1 MANWKKQK
9 DLQKIL
15 LTLTYH
21 NKGESKLIINIR
33 VDHTLADIETMEKVS
48 KDLKELFANLREN
61 FDIREYIEI
70 NTCNRYEYFIY
81 TDDYDG
87 QDLDCDNEYVIIQ
100 YNDDAILHL
109 FRMSSGLESM
119 IIGED
124 QILGQIK
131 DSKKKSEKE
140 GHCGK
145 TLDTIFTKAIHV
157 GQVVRNKTKINQGSI
172 SIGSAAVDLAE
183 EHLGDLQDKHVLVIG
198 AGKMGTLVAKALAEK
213 NLKAI
218 FVANRTYYKAV
229 GLAEELGGEAIL
241 FDNLEEKLLN
251 ADLVISST
259 GSPHAIVNKE
269 RLLRVFDEE
278 IPKKMIFIDIANP
291 RDIEDDVKELGIE
304 LFNIDDLRGIAE
316 KNKKLRE
323 NEVIEAEKI
332 IENEF
337 DLLKESFNLIE
348 INSLLGS
355 LRESMEEIRQRES
368 QKGIVKLNVV
378 DAKDIKTIDK
388 MTQSIV
394 NKIFYDI
401 SENIK
406 ELAKEDEAN
415 SLKICEALLR
425 K

>member
-1 MANWKKQK
+1 M
-9 DLQKIL
+9 
-15 LTLTYH
+15 
-21 NKGESKLIINIR
+21 IINIR

-48 KDLKELFANLREN
+48 KDLKELFSTLKEQI
-61 FDIREYIEI
+61 DVKEYIEI
-70 NTCNRYEYFIY
+70 NTCNRYEYFLY
-81 TDDYDG
+81 AEDYNEL
-87 QDLDCDNEYVIIQ
+87 DLDCENKYVIIQ
-100 YNDDAILHL
+100 YSDEAVLHL
-109 FRMSSGLESM
+109 FRMTSGLESM

-124 QILGQIK
+124 QILGQVK
-131 DSKKKSEKE
+131 DAKLKSERE

-145 TLDTIFTKAIHV
+145 KLDAIFTKAIHV

-183 EHLGDLQDKHVLVIG
+183 ENLGDLQDKNVLVIG

-218 FVANRTYYKAV
+218 FVANRTYYKAIK
-229 GLAEELGGEAIL
+229 LAEELEGEAIL
-241 FDNLEEKLLN
+241 FDNLEEKLIN

-259 GSPHAIVNKE
+259 GAPHAIINKA
-269 RLLRVFDEE
+269 RLLKVFDEK
-278 IPKKMIFIDIANP
+278 IPKKMVFIDIANP
-291 RDIEDDVKELGIE
+291 RDIEEDVKEIGID

-323 NEVIEAEKI
+323 KEVIEAEKI
-332 IENEF
+332 IKSEF

-368 QKGIVKLNVV
+368 QKGIVKLNSV

-401 SENIK
+401 SESVKKSAKDNEEDVIK
-406 ELAKEDEAN
+406 M
-415 SLKICEALLR
+415 CEAILKR
-425 K
+425 

>member
-1 MANWKKQK
+1 M
-9 DLQKIL
+9 
-15 LTLTYH
+15 
-21 NKGESKLIINIR
+21 IINIR

-48 KDLKELFANLREN
+48 KDLKELFSTLKEQM
-61 FDIREYIEI
+61 DVKEYIEI
-70 NTCNRYEYFIY
+70 NTCNRYEYFLY
-81 TDDYDG
+81 AEDYNEF
-87 QDLDCDNEYVIIQ
+87 DLDCENKYVIIQ
-100 YNDDAILHL
+100 YSDEAVLHL
-109 FRMSSGLESM
+109 FRMTSGLESM

-124 QILGQIK
+124 QILGQVK
-131 DSKKKSEKE
+131 DAKLKSERE

-145 TLDTIFTKAIHV
+145 KLDAIFTKAIHV

-183 EHLGDLQDKHVLVIG
+183 ENLGDLQDKNVLVIG

-218 FVANRTYYKAV
+218 FVANRTYYKAIK
-229 GLAEELGGEAIL
+229 LAEELDGEAIL
-241 FDNLEEKLLN
+241 FDNLEEKLIN

-259 GSPHAIVNKE
+259 GAPHAIINKA
-269 RLLRVFDEE
+269 RLLKVFDEK
-278 IPKKMIFIDIANP
+278 IPKKMVFIDIANP
-291 RDIEDDVKELGIE
+291 RDIEEDVKEIGID

-323 NEVIEAEKI
+323 KEVIEAEKI
-332 IENEF
+332 IKSEF

-368 QKGIVKLNVV
+368 QKGIVKLNSV

-401 SENIK
+401 SENIRK
-406 ELAKEDEAN
+406 TAKNSEDDYIR
-415 SLKICEALLR
+415 ICEMIL
-425 K
+425 KGD

>member
-1 MANWKKQK
+1 M
-9 DLQKIL
+9 
-15 LTLTYH
+15 
-21 NKGESKLIINIR
+21 IINIR

-48 KDLKELFANLREN
+48 KDLKELFSTLKEQI
-61 FDIREYIEI
+61 DVKEYIEI
-70 NTCNRYEYFIY
+70 NTCNRYEYFLY
-81 TDDYDG
+81 AEDYNEL
-87 QDLDCDNEYVIIQ
+87 DLDCENKYVIIQ
-100 YNDDAILHL
+100 YSDEAVFHL
-109 FRMSSGLESM
+109 FRMTSGLESM

-124 QILGQIK
+124 QILGQVK
-131 DSKKKSEKE
+131 DAKLKSERE

-145 TLDTIFTKAIHV
+145 KLDAVFTKAIHV

-183 EHLGDLQDKHVLVIG
+183 ENLGDLQDKNVLVIG

-218 FVANRTYYKAV
+218 FVANRTYYKAIK
-229 GLAEELGGEAIL
+229 LAEELEGEAIL
-241 FDNLEEKLLN
+241 FDNLEEELIN

-259 GSPHAIVNKE
+259 GAPHAIINKA
-269 RLLRVFDEE
+269 RLLKVFDEK
-278 IPKKMIFIDIANP
+278 IPKKMVFIDIANP
-291 RDIEDDVKELGIE
+291 RDIEEDVKEIGID

-323 NEVIEAEKI
+323 KEVIEAEKI
-332 IENEF
+332 IKSEF

-368 QKGIVKLNVV
+368 QKGIVKLNSV

-401 SENIK
+401 SENIRK
-406 ELAKEDEAN
+406 TAKNNEDDYIR
-415 SLKICEALLR
+415 ICEMIL
-425 K
+425 KGD

>member
-1 MANWKKQK
+1 M
-9 DLQKIL
+9 
-15 LTLTYH
+15 
-21 NKGESKLIINIR
+21 IINIR

-48 KDLKELFANLREN
+48 KDLKELFSTLKEQI
-61 FDIREYIEI
+61 DVKEYIEI
-70 NTCNRYEYFIY
+70 NTCNRYEYFLY
-81 TDDYDG
+81 AEDYNEL
-87 QDLDCDNEYVIIQ
+87 DLDCENKYVIIQ
-100 YNDDAILHL
+100 YSDEAVLHL
-109 FRMSSGLESM
+109 FRMTSGLESM

-124 QILGQIK
+124 QILGQVK
-131 DSKKKSEKE
+131 DAKLKSERE
-140 GHCGK
+140 GHCGNK
-145 TLDTIFTKAIHV
+145 LDAVFTKAIHV

-183 EHLGDLQDKHVLVIG
+183 ENLGDLQDKNVLVIG

-218 FVANRTYYKAV
+218 FVANRTYYKAIR
-229 GLAEELGGEAIL
+229 LAEELDGEAIL

-259 GSPHAIVNKE
+259 GAPHAIINKT
-269 RLLRVFDEE
+269 RLLNVFDEK
-278 IPKKMIFIDIANP
+278 IPKKMVFIDIANP
-291 RDIEDDVKELGIE
+291 RDIEEDVKEIGID

-323 NEVIEAEKI
+323 REVIEAEKI
-332 IENEF
+332 ITSEF

-368 QKGIVKLNVV
+368 QKGIVKLNSV

-401 SENIK
+401 SENIRK
-406 ELAKEDEAN
+406 TAKNNEDDYIR
-415 SLKICEALLR
+415 ICEMIL
-425 K
+425 KGD

>member
-1 MANWKKQK
+1 M
-9 DLQKIL
+9 
-15 LTLTYH
+15 
-21 NKGESKLIINIR
+21 IINIR
-33 VDHTLADIETMEKVS
+33 VDHTIADIETMENVS
-48 KDLKELFANLREN
+48 KDLKELFS
-61 FDIREYIEI
+61 DIREKYDVKEYVEI
-70 NTCNRYEYFIY
+70 NTCNRYEYFLY
-81 TDDYDG
+81 TESYVDDE
-87 QDLDCDNEYVIIQ
+87 LDCDNECVIIE
-100 YNDDAILHL
+100 YNDDAVLHL
-109 FRMSSGLESM
+109 FRMTSGLESM

-124 QILGQIK
+124 QILGQTK
-131 DSKKKSEKE
+131 DSKNKSEKE

-145 TLDTIFTKAIHV
+145 TLDTVFTKAIHV
-157 GQVVRNKTKINQGSI
+157 GQVVRNKTKINQGSV

-218 FVANRTYYKAV
+218 FVANRTYYKAIK
-229 GLAEELGGEAIL
+229 LAEELEGEAIL

-259 GSPHAIVNKE
+259 GSPHPIVNKE
-269 RLLRVFDEE
+269 RLLKVFGEE
-278 IPKKMIFIDIANP
+278 VPEKMIFIDIANP
-291 RDIEDDVKELGIE
+291 RDIEDDVKELGID

-332 IENEF
+332 IESEF

-348 INSLLGS
+348 INSLLGN

-368 QKGIVKLNVV
+368 QKGIVKLSSV
-378 DAKDIKTIDK
+378 DAKDIKVIDK

-401 SENIK
+401 SENIRK
-406 ELAKEDEAN
+406 TAKNNEEDYIR
-415 SLKICEALLR
+415 ICEMILKGDWNLNVWKKDKFLKNSR
-425 K
+425 

>member
-1 MANWKKQK
+1 M
-9 DLQKIL
+9 
-15 LTLTYH
+15 
-21 NKGESKLIINIR
+21 IINIR

-48 KDLKELFANLREN
+48 KDLKELFSTLKEQI
-61 FDIREYIEI
+61 DVKEYIEI
-70 NTCNRYEYFIY
+70 NTCNRYEYFLY
-81 TDDYDG
+81 AEDYNEL
-87 QDLDCDNEYVIIQ
+87 DLDCENKYVIIQ
-100 YNDDAILHL
+100 YSDEAVLHL
-109 FRMSSGLESM
+109 FRMTSGLESM

-124 QILGQIK
+124 QILGQVK
-131 DSKKKSEKE
+131 DAKLKSERE

-145 TLDTIFTKAIHV
+145 KLDAVFTKAIHV

-183 EHLGDLQDKHVLVIG
+183 ENLGDLQDKNVLVIG

-218 FVANRTYYKAV
+218 FVANRTYYKAIK
-229 GLAEELGGEAIL
+229 LAEELDGEAIL

-259 GSPHAIVNKE
+259 GAPHAIINKA
-269 RLLRVFDEE
+269 RLLKVFDEK
-278 IPKKMIFIDIANP
+278 IPKKMVFIDIANP
-291 RDIEDDVKELGIE
+291 RDIEDDVKEIGID

-323 NEVIEAEKI
+323 KEVIEAEKI
-332 IENEF
+332 IKSEF

-348 INSLLGS
+348 INSILGS

-368 QKGIVKLNVV
+368 QKGIVKLTTI

-401 SENIK
+401 SENIRK
-406 ELAKEDEAN
+406 TAKNNEDDYI
-415 SLKICEALLR
+415 KICEMIL
-425 K
+425 KGD

>member
-1 MANWKKQK
+1 M
-9 DLQKIL
+9 
-15 LTLTYH
+15 
-21 NKGESKLIINIR
+21 IINIR

-48 KDLKELFANLREN
+48 KDLKKLFSTLKEQI
-61 FDIREYIEI
+61 DIKEYIEI
-70 NTCNRYEYFIY
+70 NTCNRYEYFLY
-81 TDDYDG
+81 TDDYNEL
-87 QDLDCDNEYVIIQ
+87 DLDCENKYVIIQ
-100 YNDDAILHL
+100 YSDEAVLHL
-109 FRMSSGLESM
+109 FRMTSGLESL

-124 QILGQIK
+124 QILGQVK
-131 DSKKKSEKE
+131 DSKRKSEKE

-145 TLDTIFTKAIHV
+145 KLDAVFTKAIHV

-183 EHLGDLQDKHVLVIG
+183 ENLGDLQDKNVLVIG

-218 FVANRTYYKAV
+218 FVANRTYYKAIK
-229 GLAEELGGEAIL
+229 LAEELDGEAIL
-241 FDNLEEKLLN
+241 FDNLEEKLPN

-259 GSPHAIVNKE
+259 GAPHAIINKA
-269 RLLRVFDEE
+269 RLLKVFDEK
-278 IPKKMIFIDIANP
+278 IPKKIVFIDIANP
-291 RDIEDDVKELGIE
+291 RDIEEDVKEIGID

-323 NEVIEAEKI
+323 KEVIEAEKI
-332 IENEF
+332 IKNEF

-368 QKGIVKLNVV
+368 QKGIVKLNSI

-401 SENIK
+401 SENIRK
-406 ELAKEDEAN
+406 TAKNNEEDYIR
-415 SLKICEALLR
+415 ICEMIL
-425 K
+425 KGD

>member
-1 MANWKKQK
+1 M
-9 DLQKIL
+9 
-15 LTLTYH
+15 
-21 NKGESKLIINIR
+21 IINIR

-48 KDLKELFANLREN
+48 TDLKDLFSTLKEQI
-61 FDIREYIEI
+61 DIKEYIEI
-70 NTCNRYEYFIY
+70 HTCNRYEYFLY
-81 TDDYDG
+81 TDDCIDL
-87 QDLDCDNEYVIIQ
+87 DLDCENKYVIIQ
-100 YNDDAILHL
+100 YNDEAVLHL
-109 FRMSSGLESM
+109 FRMTSGLESM

-124 QILGQIK
+124 QILGQVK
-131 DSKKKSEKE
+131 DSKRKSERE

-145 TLDTIFTKAIHV
+145 KLDAVFTKAIHV

-218 FVANRTYYKAV
+218 FVANRTYYKAIK
-229 GLAEELGGEAIL
+229 LAEELDGEAIL

-259 GSPHAIVNKE
+259 GAPHAIINKS
-269 RLLRVFDEE
+269 RLLKVFDET

-291 RDIEDDVKELGIE
+291 RDIEDDVKELGID

-323 NEVIEAEKI
+323 REVIEAEKI

-348 INSLLGS
+348 INSLLGD

-368 QKGIVKLNVV
+368 QKGIVKLRSI

-401 SENIK
+401 SESIRK
-406 ELAKEDEAN
+406 SAKDNEEEV
-415 SLKICEALLR
+415 LKICEALL
-425 K
+425 KK

>member
-1 MANWKKQK
+1 M
-9 DLQKIL
+9 
-15 LTLTYH
+15 
-21 NKGESKLIINIR
+21 IINIR

-48 KDLKELFANLREN
+48 KDLKELFSTLKEQI
-61 FDIREYIEI
+61 DVKEYIEI
-70 NTCNRYEYFIY
+70 NTCNRYEYFLY
-81 TDDYDG
+81 AEDYNEL
-87 QDLDCDNEYVIIQ
+87 DLDCENKYVIIQ
-100 YNDDAILHL
+100 YSDEAVLHL
-109 FRMSSGLESM
+109 FRMTSGLESM

-124 QILGQIK
+124 QILGQVK
-131 DSKKKSEKE
+131 DAKLKSERE
-140 GHCGK
+140 GHCGNK
-145 TLDTIFTKAIHV
+145 LDAVFTKAIHV

-183 EHLGDLQDKHVLVIG
+183 ENLGDLQDKNVLVIG

-218 FVANRTYYKAV
+218 FVANRTYYKAIR
-229 GLAEELGGEAIL
+229 LAEELDGEAIL

-259 GSPHAIVNKE
+259 GAPHAIINKT
-269 RLLRVFDEE
+269 RLLNVFDEK
-278 IPKKMIFIDIANP
+278 IPKKMVFIDIANP
-291 RDIEDDVKELGIE
+291 RDIEEDVKEIGID

-323 NEVIEAEKI
+323 REVIEAEKI
-332 IENEF
+332 ITSEF

-368 QKGIVKLNVV
+368 QKGIVKLNSV

-401 SENIK
+401 SENIRK
-406 ELAKEDEAN
+406 TAKNNEDEYIR
-415 SLKICEALLR
+415 ICEMIL
-425 K
+425 KGD

>member
-1 MANWKKQK
+1 M
-9 DLQKIL
+9 
-15 LTLTYH
+15 
-21 NKGESKLIINIR
+21 IINIR

-48 KDLKELFANLREN
+48 KDLKELFSTLKEQI
-61 FDIREYIEI
+61 DVKEYIEI
-70 NTCNRYEYFIY
+70 NTCNRYEYFLY
-81 TDDYDG
+81 AEDYNEL
-87 QDLDCDNEYVIIQ
+87 DLDCENKYVIIQ
-100 YNDDAILHL
+100 YSDEAVLHL
-109 FRMSSGLESM
+109 FRMTSGLESM

-124 QILGQIK
+124 QILGQVK
-131 DSKKKSEKE
+131 DAKLKSERE
-140 GHCGK
+140 GHCGNK
-145 TLDTIFTKAIHV
+145 LDAVFTKAIHV

-183 EHLGDLQDKHVLVIG
+183 ENLGDLQDKNVLVIG

-218 FVANRTYYKAV
+218 FVANRTYYKAIK
-229 GLAEELGGEAIL
+229 LAEELDGEAIL
-241 FDNLEEKLLN
+241 FDNLEEKLIN

-259 GSPHAIVNKE
+259 GAPHAIINKA
-269 RLLRVFDEE
+269 RLLKVFDEK
-278 IPKKMIFIDIANP
+278 IPKKMVFIDIANP
-291 RDIEDDVKELGIE
+291 RDIEEDVKEIGID

-323 NEVIEAEKI
+323 KEVIEAEKI
-332 IENEF
+332 IKSEF

-368 QKGIVKLNVV
+368 QKGIVKLNSV

-401 SENIK
+401 SENIRK
-406 ELAKEDEAN
+406 TAKNSEDDYIR
-415 SLKICEALLR
+415 ICEMIL
-425 K
+425 KGD

>member
-1 MANWKKQK
+1 M
-9 DLQKIL
+9 
-15 LTLTYH
+15 
-21 NKGESKLIINIR
+21 IINIR
-33 VDHTLADIETMEKVS
+33 VDHTLADIETMENVS
-48 KDLKELFANLREN
+48 KDLKELFSTLKEN
-61 FDIREYIEI
+61 IDIKEYIEI
-70 NTCNRYEYFIY
+70 NTCNRYEYFLY
-81 TDDYDG
+81 TDDYNKL
-87 QDLDCDNEYVIIQ
+87 DLDCENKYVIIQ
-100 YNDDAILHL
+100 YNDEAVLHL
-109 FRMSSGLESM
+109 FRMTSGLESM

-124 QILGQIK
+124 QILGQVK
-131 DSKKKSEKE
+131 DAKRKSERE

-145 TLDTIFTKAIHV
+145 KLDAVFTKAIHV

-218 FVANRTYYKAV
+218 FVANRTYYKAIK
-229 GLAEELGGEAIL
+229 LAEELEGEAIL

-259 GSPHAIVNKE
+259 GAPHAIINKE
-269 RLLRVFDEE
+269 RLLRVFDEN
-278 IPKKMIFIDIANP
+278 IPNKMIFIDIANP
-291 RDIEDDVKELGIE
+291 RDIAEDVKEIGID

-323 NEVIEAEKI
+323 REVIEAEKI
-332 IENEF
+332 IESEF

-368 QKGIVKLNVV
+368 QKGIVKLNAV
-378 DAKDIKTIDK
+378 DAKDIKVIDK

-401 SENIK
+401 SEGIK
-406 ELAKEDEAN
+406 KSAKENEDDVIKMCETI
-415 SLKICEALLR
+415 LKR
-425 K
+425 D

>member
-1 MANWKKQK
+1 M
-9 DLQKIL
+9 
-15 LTLTYH
+15 
-21 NKGESKLIINIR
+21 IINIR

-48 KDLKELFANLREN
+48 KDLKELFSALKEQI
-61 FDIREYIEI
+61 DVKEYIEI
-70 NTCNRYEYFIY
+70 NTCNRYEYFLY
-81 TDDYDG
+81 AEDYNEL
-87 QDLDCDNEYVIIQ
+87 DLDCENKYVIIQ
-100 YNDDAILHL
+100 YSDEAVLHL
-109 FRMSSGLESM
+109 FRMTSGLESM

-124 QILGQIK
+124 QILGQVK
-131 DSKKKSEKE
+131 DAKLKSERE
-140 GHCGK
+140 GHCGNK
-145 TLDTIFTKAIHV
+145 LDAVFTKAIHV

-183 EHLGDLQDKHVLVIG
+183 ENLGDLQDKNVLVIG

-218 FVANRTYYKAV
+218 FVANRTYYKAIR
-229 GLAEELGGEAIL
+229 LAEELDGEAIL

-259 GSPHAIVNKE
+259 GAPHAIINKT
-269 RLLRVFDEE
+269 RLLNVFDEK
-278 IPKKMIFIDIANP
+278 IPKKMVFIDIANP
-291 RDIEDDVKELGIE
+291 RDIEEDVKEIGID

-323 NEVIEAEKI
+323 REVIEAEKI
-332 IENEF
+332 ITSEF

-368 QKGIVKLNVV
+368 QKGIVKLNSV

-401 SENIK
+401 SENIRK
-406 ELAKEDEAN
+406 TAKNSEDDYIR
-415 SLKICEALLR
+415 ICEMIL
-425 K
+425 KGD

>member
-1 MANWKKQK
+1 M
-9 DLQKIL
+9 
-15 LTLTYH
+15 
-21 NKGESKLIINIR
+21 IINIR

-48 KDLKELFANLREN
+48 KDLKKLFSTLKEQI
-61 FDIREYIEI
+61 DIKEYIEI
-70 NTCNRYEYFIY
+70 NTCNRYEYFLY
-81 TDDYDG
+81 TDDYNEL
-87 QDLDCDNEYVIIQ
+87 DLDCENKYVIIQ
-100 YNDDAILHL
+100 YSDEAVLHL
-109 FRMSSGLESM
+109 FRMTSGLESL

-124 QILGQIK
+124 QILGQVK
-131 DSKKKSEKE
+131 DSKRKSEKE

-145 TLDTIFTKAIHV
+145 KLDAVFTKAIHV

-183 EHLGDLQDKHVLVIG
+183 ENLGDLQDKNVLVIG

-218 FVANRTYYKAV
+218 FVANRTYYKAIK
-229 GLAEELGGEAIL
+229 LAEELDGEAIL

-259 GSPHAIVNKE
+259 GAPHAIINKA
-269 RLLRVFDEE
+269 RLLKVFDEK
-278 IPKKMIFIDIANP
+278 IPKKIVFIDIANP
-291 RDIEDDVKELGIE
+291 RDIEEDVKEIGID

-323 NEVIEAEKI
+323 KEVIEAEKI
-332 IENEF
+332 IKNEF

-368 QKGIVKLNVV
+368 QKGIVKLNSI

-401 SENIK
+401 SENIRK
-406 ELAKEDEAN
+406 TAKNNEKDYIR
-415 SLKICEALLR
+415 ICEMILKGDWNL
-425 K
+425 KTLKK

>member
-1 MANWKKQK
+1 M
-9 DLQKIL
+9 
-15 LTLTYH
+15 
-21 NKGESKLIINIR
+21 IINIR

-48 KDLKELFANLREN
+48 KDLKELFSTLKEQI
-61 FDIREYIEI
+61 DVKEYIEI
-70 NTCNRYEYFIY
+70 NTCNRYEYFLY
-81 TDDYDG
+81 AEDYNEL
-87 QDLDCDNEYVIIQ
+87 DLDCENKYVIIQ
-100 YNDDAILHL
+100 YSDEAVLHL
-109 FRMSSGLESM
+109 FRMTSGLESM

-124 QILGQIK
+124 QILGQVK
-131 DSKKKSEKE
+131 DAKLKSERE

-145 TLDTIFTKAIHV
+145 KLDAIFTKAIHV

-183 EHLGDLQDKHVLVIG
+183 ENLGDLQDKNVLVIG

-218 FVANRTYYKAV
+218 FVANRTYYKAIK
-229 GLAEELGGEAIL
+229 LAEELEGEAIL
-241 FDNLEEKLLN
+241 FDNLEEKLIN

-259 GSPHAIVNKE
+259 GAPHAIINKA
-269 RLLRVFDEE
+269 RLLKVFDEK
-278 IPKKMIFIDIANP
+278 IPKKMVFIDIANP
-291 RDIEDDVKELGIE
+291 RDIEEDVKEIGID

-323 NEVIEAEKI
+323 KEVIEAEKI
-332 IENEF
+332 IKSEF

-368 QKGIVKLNVV
+368 QKGIVKLNSV

-401 SENIK
+401 SENIRK
-406 ELAKEDEAN
+406 TAKNSEDDYIR
-415 SLKICEALLR
+415 ICEMIL
-425 K
+425 KGD

>member
-1 MANWKKQK
+1 M
-9 DLQKIL
+9 
-15 LTLTYH
+15 
-21 NKGESKLIINIR
+21 IINIR

-48 KDLKELFANLREN
+48 KDLKKLFSTLKEQI
-61 FDIREYIEI
+61 DIKEYIEI
-70 NTCNRYEYFIY
+70 NTCNRYEYFLY
-81 TDDYDG
+81 TDDYNEL
-87 QDLDCDNEYVIIQ
+87 DLDCENKYVIIQ
-100 YNDDAILHL
+100 YSDEAVLHL
-109 FRMSSGLESM
+109 FRMTSGLESL

-124 QILGQIK
+124 QILGQVK
-131 DSKKKSEKE
+131 DSKRKSEKE

-145 TLDTIFTKAIHV
+145 KLDAVFTKAIHV

-183 EHLGDLQDKHVLVIG
+183 ENLGDLQDKNVLVIG

-218 FVANRTYYKAV
+218 FVANRTYYKAIK
-229 GLAEELGGEAIL
+229 LAEELDGEAIL

-259 GSPHAIVNKE
+259 GAPHAIINKA
-269 RLLRVFDEE
+269 RLLKVFDEK
-278 IPKKMIFIDIANP
+278 IPKKIVFIDIANP
-291 RDIEDDVKELGIE
+291 RDIEEDVKEIGID

-323 NEVIEAEKI
+323 KEVIEAEKI
-332 IENEF
+332 IKNEF

-368 QKGIVKLNVV
+368 QKGIVKLNGV

-401 SENIK
+401 SENIRK
-406 ELAKEDEAN
+406 TAKNNEDDYIR
-415 SLKICEALLR
+415 ICEMIL
-425 K
+425 KGD

>member
-1 MANWKKQK
+1 M
-9 DLQKIL
+9 
-15 LTLTYH
+15 
-21 NKGESKLIINIR
+21 IINIR

-48 KDLKELFANLREN
+48 KDLKKLFSTLKEQI
-61 FDIREYIEI
+61 DIKEYIEI
-70 NTCNRYEYFIY
+70 NTCNRYEYFLY
-81 TDDYDG
+81 TDDYNEL
-87 QDLDCDNEYVIIQ
+87 DLDCENKYVIIQ
-100 YNDDAILHL
+100 YSDEAVLHL
-109 FRMSSGLESM
+109 FRMTSGLESL

-124 QILGQIK
+124 QILGQVK
-131 DSKKKSEKE
+131 DSKRKSEKE

-145 TLDTIFTKAIHV
+145 KLDAVFTKAIHV

-183 EHLGDLQDKHVLVIG
+183 ENLGDLQDKNVLVIG

-218 FVANRTYYKAV
+218 FVANRTYYKAIK
-229 GLAEELGGEAIL
+229 LAEELDGEAIL

-259 GSPHAIVNKE
+259 GAPHAIINKS
-269 RLLRVFDEE
+269 RLLKVFDEK
-278 IPKKMIFIDIANP
+278 IPKKIVFIDIANP
-291 RDIEDDVKELGIE
+291 RDIEEDVKEIGID

-323 NEVIEAEKI
+323 KEVIEAEKI
-332 IENEF
+332 IKNEF

-368 QKGIVKLNVV
+368 QKGIVKLNSV

-401 SENIK
+401 SENIRK
-406 ELAKEDEAN
+406 TAKNNEKDYIR
-415 SLKICEALLR
+415 ICEMIL
-425 K
+425 KGD

>member
-1 MANWKKQK
+1 M
-9 DLQKIL
+9 
-15 LTLTYH
+15 
-21 NKGESKLIINIR
+21 IINIR

-48 KDLKELFANLREN
+48 KDLKELFSSLKEQI
-61 FDIREYIEI
+61 DVKEYIEI
-70 NTCNRYEYFIY
+70 NTCNRYEYFLY
-81 TDDYDG
+81 AEDYNEL
-87 QDLDCDNEYVIIQ
+87 DLDCENKYVIIQ
-100 YNDDAILHL
+100 YSDEAVLHL
-109 FRMSSGLESM
+109 FRMTSGLESM

-124 QILGQIK
+124 QILGQVK
-131 DSKKKSEKE
+131 DAKLKSERE

-145 TLDTIFTKAIHV
+145 KLDAVFTKAIHV

-183 EHLGDLQDKHVLVIG
+183 ENLGDLQDKNVLVIG

-218 FVANRTYYKAV
+218 FVANRTYYKAIK
-229 GLAEELGGEAIL
+229 LAEELDGEAIL

-259 GSPHAIVNKE
+259 GAPHAIINKA
-269 RLLRVFDEE
+269 RLLKVFDEK
-278 IPKKMIFIDIANP
+278 IPKKMVFIDIANP
-291 RDIEDDVKELGIE
+291 RDIEEDVKEIGID

-323 NEVIEAEKI
+323 KEVIEAEKI
-332 IENEF
+332 IKSEF

-348 INSLLGS
+348 INTLLGS

-368 QKGIVKLNVV
+368 QKGIVKLNSV

-401 SENIK
+401 SENIRK
-406 ELAKEDEAN
+406 TAKNSEEDYIR
-415 SLKICEALLR
+415 ICEMIL
-425 K
+425 KGE

>member
-1 MANWKKQK
+1 M
-9 DLQKIL
+9 
-15 LTLTYH
+15 
-21 NKGESKLIINIR
+21 IINIR

-48 KDLKELFANLREN
+48 KDLKKLFSTLKEQI
-61 FDIREYIEI
+61 DIKEYIEI
-70 NTCNRYEYFIY
+70 NTCNRYEYFLY
-81 TDDYDG
+81 TDDYNEL
-87 QDLDCDNEYVIIQ
+87 DLDCENKYVIIQ
-100 YNDDAILHL
+100 YSDEAVLHL
-109 FRMSSGLESM
+109 FRMTSGLESM

-124 QILGQIK
+124 QILGQVK
-131 DSKKKSEKE
+131 DAKMKSERE
-140 GHCGK
+140 GHYGK
-145 TLDTIFTKAIHV
+145 KLDAVFTKAIHV

-183 EHLGDLQDKHVLVIG
+183 ENLGDLQDKNVLVIG

-218 FVANRTYYKAV
+218 FVANRTYYKAIK
-229 GLAEELGGEAIL
+229 LAEELDGEAIL
-241 FDNLEEKLLN
+241 FDNLEEKLIN

-259 GSPHAIVNKE
+259 GAPHAIINKA
-269 RLLRVFDEE
+269 RLLKVFDEK
-278 IPKKMIFIDIANP
+278 IPKKMVFIDIANP
-291 RDIEDDVKELGIE
+291 RDIEEDVKEIGID

-323 NEVIEAEKI
+323 KEVIEAEKI
-332 IENEF
+332 IKSEF

-368 QKGIVKLNVV
+368 QKGIVKLNSV

-401 SENIK
+401 SENIRK
-406 ELAKEDEAN
+406 TAKNNEDDYIR
-415 SLKICEALLR
+415 ICEMIL
-425 K
+425 KGD

>member
-1 MANWKKQK
+1 M
-9 DLQKIL
+9 
-15 LTLTYH
+15 
-21 NKGESKLIINIR
+21 IINIR

-48 KDLKELFANLREN
+48 KDLKELFSNLKEQI
-61 FDIREYIEI
+61 DIKEYIEI
-70 NTCNRYEYFIY
+70 NTCNRYEYFLY
-81 TDDYDG
+81 TDDCIDL
-87 QDLDCDNEYVIIQ
+87 DLDCENKYIIIQ
-100 YNDDAILHL
+100 YNDDAVLHL
-109 FRMSSGLESM
+109 FRMTSGLESM

-124 QILGQIK
+124 QILGQVK
-131 DSKKKSEKE
+131 DSKRKSERE

-145 TLDTIFTKAIHV
+145 KLDAIFTKAIHV

-183 EHLGDLQDKHVLVIG
+183 EQLGELQDKNVLVIG

-218 FVANRTYYKAV
+218 FVANRTYYKAIK
-229 GLAEELGGEAIL
+229 LAGELEGEAIL
-241 FDNLEEKLLN
+241 FDNLEEKLIN

-259 GSPHAIVNKE
+259 GAPHAIINKE
-269 RLLRVFDEE
+269 RLLRVFDKE
-278 IPKKMIFIDIANP
+278 IPKKMVFIDIANP
-291 RDIEDDVKELGIE
+291 RDIEEDVKEIGID

-323 NEVIEAEKI
+323 QEVIEAEKI
-332 IENEF
+332 IVSEF

-355 LRESMEEIRQRES
+355 LRESMEDIRQRES
-368 QKGIVKLNVV
+368 QKGIVKLRSI

-401 SENIK
+401 SEGIK
-406 ELAKEDEAN
+406 KSAKDDEEN
-415 SLKICEALLR
+415 VIKICESILKR
-425 K
+425 

>member
-1 MANWKKQK
+1 M
-9 DLQKIL
+9 
-15 LTLTYH
+15 
-21 NKGESKLIINIR
+21 IINIR

-48 KDLKELFANLREN
+48 KDLKKLFSAIKEEI
-61 FDIREYIEI
+61 DIKEYIEI
-70 NTCNRYEYFIY
+70 NTCNRYEYFLY
-81 TDDYDG
+81 TDDCKDL
-87 QDLDCDNEYVIIQ
+87 DLDCENKYIIIQ
-100 YNDDAILHL
+100 YNDDAVLHL
-109 FRMSSGLESM
+109 FRMTSGLESM

-124 QILGQIK
+124 QILGQVK
-131 DSKKKSEKE
+131 DSKRKSERE

-145 TLDTIFTKAIHV
+145 KLDVVFTKAIHV

-218 FVANRTYYKAV
+218 FVANRTYYKAIK
-229 GLAEELGGEAIL
+229 LAEELDGEAIL
-241 FDNLEEKLLN
+241 FDNLEEKLTN

-259 GSPHAIVNKE
+259 GAPHPIVNKE
-269 RLLRVFDEE
+269 RLLRVFNEK
-278 IPKKMIFIDIANP
+278 IPEKMIFIDITNP
-291 RDIEDDVKELGIE
+291 RDIEEDVKELGID

-323 NEVIEAEKI
+323 KEVIEAEKI

-348 INSLLGS
+348 INALLGS

-368 QKGIVKLNVV
+368 QKGIVKLNKV

-388 MTQSIV
+388 MTKSIV

-401 SENIK
+401 SENIRK
-406 ELAKEDEAN
+406 TAKNNDEEFIR
-415 SLKICEALLR
+415 ICETIL
-425 K
+425 KVD

>member
-1 MANWKKQK
+1 M
-9 DLQKIL
+9 
-15 LTLTYH
+15 
-21 NKGESKLIINIR
+21 IINIR

-48 KDLKELFANLREN
+48 KDLKKLFSTLKEQI
-61 FDIREYIEI
+61 DIKEYIEI
-70 NTCNRYEYFIY
+70 NTCNRYEYFLY
-81 TDDYDG
+81 TDDYNEL
-87 QDLDCDNEYVIIQ
+87 DLDCENKYVIIQ
-100 YNDDAILHL
+100 YSDEAVLHL
-109 FRMSSGLESM
+109 FRMTSGLESL

-124 QILGQIK
+124 QILGQVK
-131 DSKKKSEKE
+131 DSKRKSEKE

-145 TLDTIFTKAIHV
+145 KLDAVFTKAIHV

-183 EHLGDLQDKHVLVIG
+183 ENLGDLQDKNVLVIG

-218 FVANRTYYKAV
+218 FVANRTYYKAIK
-229 GLAEELGGEAIL
+229 LAEELDGEAIL

-259 GSPHAIVNKE
+259 GAPHAIINKA
-269 RLLRVFDEE
+269 RLLKVFDEK
-278 IPKKMIFIDIANP
+278 IPKKIVFIDIANP
-291 RDIEDDVKELGIE
+291 RDIEEDVKEIGID

-323 NEVIEAEKI
+323 KEVIEAEKI
-332 IENEF
+332 IKNEF

-368 QKGIVKLNVV
+368 QKGIVKLNSV

-401 SENIK
+401 SENIRK
-406 ELAKEDEAN
+406 TAKNNEKDYIR
-415 SLKICEALLR
+415 ICEMIL
-425 K
+425 KGD

>member
-1 MANWKKQK
+1 M
-9 DLQKIL
+9 
-15 LTLTYH
+15 
-21 NKGESKLIINIR
+21 IINIR

-48 KDLKELFANLREN
+48 KDLKELFSTLKEQI
-61 FDIREYIEI
+61 DVKEYIEI
-70 NTCNRYEYFIY
+70 NTCNRYEYFLY
-81 TDDYDG
+81 AEDYNEL
-87 QDLDCDNEYVIIQ
+87 DLDCENEYVIIQ
-100 YNDDAILHL
+100 YSDEAVLHL
-109 FRMSSGLESM
+109 FRMTSGLESM

-124 QILGQIK
+124 QILGQVK
-131 DSKKKSEKE
+131 DAKLKSERE
-140 GHCGK
+140 GHCGNK
-145 TLDTIFTKAIHV
+145 LDAVFTKAIHV

-183 EHLGDLQDKHVLVIG
+183 ENLGDLQDKNVLVIG

-218 FVANRTYYKAV
+218 FVANRTYYKAIR
-229 GLAEELGGEAIL
+229 LAEELDGEAIL

-259 GSPHAIVNKE
+259 GAPHAIINKT
-269 RLLRVFDEE
+269 RLLNVFDEK
-278 IPKKMIFIDIANP
+278 IPKKMVFIDIANP
-291 RDIEDDVKELGIE
+291 RDIEEDVKEIGID

-323 NEVIEAEKI
+323 REVIEAEKI
-332 IENEF
+332 ITSEF

-368 QKGIVKLNVV
+368 QKGIVKLNSV

-401 SENIK
+401 SENIRK
-406 ELAKEDEAN
+406 TAKNNEDEYIR
-415 SLKICEALLR
+415 ICEMIL
-425 K
+425 KGD

>member
-1 MANWKKQK
+1 M
-9 DLQKIL
+9 
-15 LTLTYH
+15 
-21 NKGESKLIINIR
+21 IINIR

-48 KDLKELFANLREN
+48 KDLKELFSALKEQI
-61 FDIREYIEI
+61 DVKEYIEI
-70 NTCNRYEYFIY
+70 NTCNRYEYFLY
-81 TDDYDG
+81 AEDYNEL
-87 QDLDCDNEYVIIQ
+87 DLDCENKYVIIQ
-100 YNDDAILHL
+100 YSDEAVLHL
-109 FRMSSGLESM
+109 FRMTSGLESM

-124 QILGQIK
+124 QILGQVK
-131 DSKKKSEKE
+131 DAKLKSERE

-145 TLDTIFTKAIHV
+145 KLDAVFTKALHV

-183 EHLGDLQDKHVLVIG
+183 ENLGDLQDKNVLVIG

-218 FVANRTYYKAV
+218 FVANRTYYKAIK
-229 GLAEELGGEAIL
+229 LAEELDGEAIL
-241 FDNLEEKLLN
+241 FDNLEEKLIN

-259 GSPHAIVNKE
+259 GAPHAIINKA
-269 RLLRVFDEE
+269 RLLKVFDEK
-278 IPKKMIFIDIANP
+278 IPKKMVFIDIANP
-291 RDIEDDVKELGIE
+291 RDIEEDVKEIGID

-323 NEVIEAEKI
+323 KEVIEAEKI
-332 IENEF
+332 IKSEF

-368 QKGIVKLNVV
+368 QKGIVKLNSV

-401 SENIK
+401 SENIRK
-406 ELAKEDEAN
+406 TAKNNEEDYIR
-415 SLKICEALLR
+415 ICEMILKGTFL
-425 K
+425 

>member
-1 MANWKKQK
+1 M
-9 DLQKIL
+9 
-15 LTLTYH
+15 
-21 NKGESKLIINIR
+21 IINIR

-61 FDIREYIEI
+61 FDIKEYIEI

-81 TDDYDG
+81 TDDCNDD
-87 QDLDCDNEYVIIQ
+87 DLDCDNEFVIIQ
-100 YNDDAILHL
+100 YNDDAVLHL

-131 DSKKKSEKE
+131 DSKNKSEKE

-145 TLDTIFTKAIHV
+145 TLTPIFTKAIHV
-157 GQVVRNKTKINQGSI
+157 GQAVRNKTKINQGSI

-229 GLAEELGGEAIL
+229 KLAEELDGEAIL
-241 FDNLEEKLLN
+241 FDDLEEKLLN

-259 GSPHAIVNKE
+259 GSPHAIINKE
-269 RLLRVFDEE
+269 RLLRVFGKET
-278 IPKKMIFIDIANP
+278 PKKMMFIDIANP
-291 RDIEDDVKELGIE
+291 RDIEDDVKDLGIE

-332 IENEF
+332 IESEF

-368 QKGIVKLNVV
+368 QKGIVKLNSV

-406 ELAKEDEAN
+406 ELAKEDEAD

-425 K
+425 R

>member
-1 MANWKKQK
+1 M
-9 DLQKIL
+9 
-15 LTLTYH
+15 
-21 NKGESKLIINIR
+21 IINIR

-48 KDLKELFANLREN
+48 KDLKELFSALKEQI
-61 FDIREYIEI
+61 DVKEYIEI
-70 NTCNRYEYFIY
+70 NTCNRYEYFLY
-81 TDDYDG
+81 AEDYNEL
-87 QDLDCDNEYVIIQ
+87 DLDCENKYVIIQ
-100 YNDDAILHL
+100 YSDEAVLHL
-109 FRMSSGLESM
+109 FRMTSGLESM

-124 QILGQIK
+124 QILGQVK
-131 DSKKKSEKE
+131 DAKLKSERE

-145 TLDTIFTKAIHV
+145 KLDAVFTKAIHV

-183 EHLGDLQDKHVLVIG
+183 ENLGDLQDKNVLVIG

-218 FVANRTYYKAV
+218 FVANRTYYKAIK
-229 GLAEELGGEAIL
+229 LAEELDGEAIL

-259 GSPHAIVNKE
+259 GAPHASINKA
-269 RLLRVFDEE
+269 RLLKVFDEK
-278 IPKKMIFIDIANP
+278 IPKKMVFIDIANP
-291 RDIEDDVKELGIE
+291 RDIEEDVKEIGID

-323 NEVIEAEKI
+323 KEVIEAEKI
-332 IENEF
+332 IKSEF

-368 QKGIVKLNVV
+368 QKGIVKLNNV

-401 SENIK
+401 SENIRK
-406 ELAKEDEAN
+406 TAKNSEEDYIR
-415 SLKICEALLR
+415 ICEMIL
-425 K
+425 KGD

>member
-1 MANWKKQK
+1 M
-9 DLQKIL
+9 
-15 LTLTYH
+15 
-21 NKGESKLIINIR
+21 IINIR

-48 KDLKELFANLREN
+48 KDLKELFSTLKEQI
-61 FDIREYIEI
+61 DVKEYIEI
-70 NTCNRYEYFIY
+70 NTCNRYEYFLY
-81 TDDYDG
+81 AEDYNEL
-87 QDLDCDNEYVIIQ
+87 DLDCENKYVIIQ
-100 YNDDAILHL
+100 YSDEAVLHL
-109 FRMSSGLESM
+109 FRMTSGLESM

-124 QILGQIK
+124 QILGQVK
-131 DSKKKSEKE
+131 DAKLKSERE

-145 TLDTIFTKAIHV
+145 KLDAIFTKAIHV

-183 EHLGDLQDKHVLVIG
+183 ENLGDLQDKNVLVIG

-218 FVANRTYYKAV
+218 FVANRTYYKAIR
-229 GLAEELGGEAIL
+229 LAEELDGEAIL

-259 GSPHAIVNKE
+259 GAPHAIINKT
-269 RLLRVFDEE
+269 RLLNVFDEK
-278 IPKKMIFIDIANP
+278 IPKKMVFIDIANP
-291 RDIEDDVKELGIE
+291 RDIEEDVKEIGID

-323 NEVIEAEKI
+323 REVIEAEKI
-332 IENEF
+332 ITSEF

-368 QKGIVKLNVV
+368 QKGIVKLNSV

-401 SENIK
+401 SENIRK
-406 ELAKEDEAN
+406 TAKNNEDEYIR
-415 SLKICEALLR
+415 ICEMIL
-425 K
+425 KGD

>member
-1 MANWKKQK
+1 M
-9 DLQKIL
+9 
-15 LTLTYH
+15 
-21 NKGESKLIINIR
+21 IINIR

-48 KDLKELFANLREN
+48 KDLKELFSALKEQI
-61 FDIREYIEI
+61 DVKEYIEI
-70 NTCNRYEYFIY
+70 NTCNRYEYFLY
-81 TDDYDG
+81 AEDYNEL
-87 QDLDCDNEYVIIQ
+87 DLDCENKYVIIQ
-100 YNDDAILHL
+100 YSDEAVLHL
-109 FRMSSGLESM
+109 FRMTSGLESM

-124 QILGQIK
+124 QILGQVK
-131 DSKKKSEKE
+131 DAKLKSERE

-145 TLDTIFTKAIHV
+145 KLDAVFTKAIHV

-183 EHLGDLQDKHVLVIG
+183 ENLGDLQDKNVLVIG

-218 FVANRTYYKAV
+218 FVANRTYYKAIK
-229 GLAEELGGEAIL
+229 LAEELDGEAIL

-259 GSPHAIVNKE
+259 GAPHAIINKA
-269 RLLRVFDEE
+269 RLLKVFDEK
-278 IPKKMIFIDIANP
+278 IPKKMVFIDIANP
-291 RDIEDDVKELGIE
+291 RDIEEDVKEIGID
-304 LFNIDDLRGIAE
+304 LFNIDDLRGIPE

-323 NEVIEAEKI
+323 KEVIEAEKI
-332 IENEF
+332 IKNEF

-368 QKGIVKLNVV
+368 QKGIVKLNSV

-401 SENIK
+401 SENIRK
-406 ELAKEDEAN
+406 TAKNNEDDYIR
-415 SLKICEALLR
+415 ICEMIL
-425 K
+425 KGD

>member
-1 MANWKKQK
+1 M
-9 DLQKIL
+9 
-15 LTLTYH
+15 
-21 NKGESKLIINIR
+21 IINIR

-48 KDLKELFANLREN
+48 KDLKELFSTLKEQI
-61 FDIREYIEI
+61 DIKEYIEI
-70 NTCNRYEYFIY
+70 NTCNRYEYFLY
-81 TDDYDG
+81 TDECKEL
-87 QDLDCDNEYVIIQ
+87 DLDCENKYIIIQ
-100 YNDDAILHL
+100 YNDDAVLHL
-109 FRMSSGLESM
+109 FRMTSGLESM

-124 QILGQIK
+124 QILGQVK
-131 DSKKKSEKE
+131 DSKRKSERE

-145 TLDTIFTKAIHV
+145 KLDAVFTKAIHV

-218 FVANRTYYKAV
+218 FVANRTYYKAIK
-229 GLAEELGGEAIL
+229 LAEELDGEAIL
-241 FDNLEEKLLN
+241 FDNLEEHLLN

-259 GSPHAIVNKE
+259 GAPHAIINKE

-278 IPKKMIFIDIANP
+278 IPNKMVFIDIANP
-291 RDIEDDVKELGIE
+291 RDIEDDVKEIGID

-323 NEVIEAEKI
+323 REVIEAEKI

-337 DLLKESFNLIE
+337 NLLKESFNLIE
-348 INSLLGS
+348 INVLLGS

-368 QKGIVKLNVV
+368 QKGIVKLNAV

-401 SENIK
+401 SENIRDA
-406 ELAKEDEAN
+406 AKSNEEDFV
-415 SLKICEALLR
+415 KICEMILKR
-425 K
+425 DQE

>member
-1 MANWKKQK
+1 M
-9 DLQKIL
+9 
-15 LTLTYH
+15 
-21 NKGESKLIINIR
+21 IINIR
-33 VDHTLADIETMEKVS
+33 VDHTLADIETMENVS
-48 KDLKELFANLREN
+48 KDLKELFSTLKEN
-61 FDIREYIEI
+61 IDIKEYIEI
-70 NTCNRYEYFIY
+70 NTCNRYEYFLY
-81 TDDYDG
+81 TDDYNKL
-87 QDLDCDNEYVIIQ
+87 DLDCENKYVIIQ
-100 YNDDAILHL
+100 YNDEAVLHL
-109 FRMSSGLESM
+109 FRMTSGLESM

-124 QILGQIK
+124 QILGQVK
-131 DSKKKSEKE
+131 DAKRKSERE

-145 TLDTIFTKAIHV
+145 KLDAVFTKAIHV

-218 FVANRTYYKAV
+218 FVANRTYYKAIK
-229 GLAEELGGEAIL
+229 LAEELEGEAIL

-259 GSPHAIVNKE
+259 GAPHAIINKE
-269 RLLRVFDEE
+269 RLLRVFDEN
-278 IPKKMIFIDIANP
+278 IPNKMIFIDIANP
-291 RDIEDDVKELGIE
+291 RDIAEDVKEIGID

-323 NEVIEAEKI
+323 REVIEAEKI
-332 IENEF
+332 IESEF

-368 QKGIVKLNVV
+368 QKGIVKLNAV
-378 DAKDIKTIDK
+378 DAKDIKVIDK

-406 ELAKEDEAN
+406 KSAKNNEEDVIKMCETI
-415 SLKICEALLR
+415 LKR
-425 K
+425 D